1 MKHLPSTA
9 LGAIIAGAAMALA
22 TGVMAQTAPSGP
34 QSSAHPSSVAAP
46 AVKPGD
52 ETGSKLSRAL
62 FARPEA
68 WARSPGDAQ
77 LPTAVDRRFASDR
90 VVGSVGYLCG
100 LDSHA
105 FGDPGSRGPASGF
118 DREDTFLGAKLSYAF
133 K

>member
-1 MKHLPSTA
+1 MLSPRTA
-9 LGAIIAGAAMALA
+9 GAAIIASAALA
-22 TGVMAQTAPSGP
+22 LTTAAVAQTSPNGASARPSP
-34 QSSAHPSSVAAP
+34 AAQ
-46 AVKPGD
+46 ATVKAGD
-52 ETGSKLSRAL
+52 ETATKLSRAL

-68 WARSPGDAQ
+68 WTRAPGDAQ

-105 FGDPGSRGPASGF
+105 FGDAESRGPASGF

>member
-1 MKHLPSTA
+1 MHSPRWA
-9 LGAIIAGAAMALA
+9 GAVIIASAAMALA
-22 TGVMAQTAPSGP
+22 TAATAQTAPGEP
-34 QSSAHPSSVAAP
+34 PTQPSPAATT
-46 AVKPGD
+46 VKAGD
-52 ETGSKLSRAL
+52 ETASRLSRAL
-62 FARPEA
+62 FSRPEA
-68 WARSPGDAQ
+68 WTTAPGDAQ

-105 FGDPGSRGPASGF
+105 FGDAESRGPASGF

>member
-1 MKHLPSTA
+1 M
-9 LGAIIAGAAMALA
+9 AG
-22 TGVMAQTAPSGP
+22 GGGGEGD
-34 QSSAHPSSVAAP
+34 HPGSVAA
-46 AVKPGD
+46 AKVKPA
-52 ETGSKLSRAL
+52 EEVASKLSRAL

-77 LPTAVDRRFASDR
+77 LPTALDRRFASDR
-90 VVGSVGYLCG
+90 VVGQVGYLCG